1 MGGFK
6 FKNRYLVCQI
16 TFKDGRGIS
25 PSSSS
30 ASSSSA
36 LLKSVR
42 DSLGVLFGDVG
53 RGASLASCQ
62 VKYVHEPTGIFLIRC
77 SRDMYRNVW
86 LALTC
91 IQMIEMRVCRCD
103 VLRCSGSLSSSLAGL
118 QEEVGVD
125 ISQALVD
132 IIE

>member
-16 TFKDGRGIS
+16 TFKDGRGLS
-25 PSSSS
+25 STPSV
-30 ASSSSA
+30 
-36 LLKSVR
+36 LLKALR
-42 DSLGVLFGDVG
+42 DSLGELFGDVG

-62 VKYVHEPTGIFLIRC
+62 IKYVHDPSGIFLIRC
-77 SRDMYRNVW
+77 GRDMYRHVW

-91 IQMIEMRVCRCD
+91 IKSIEMRLCRCD

-125 ISQALVD
+125 ISSSLAHIV
-132 IIE
+132 E